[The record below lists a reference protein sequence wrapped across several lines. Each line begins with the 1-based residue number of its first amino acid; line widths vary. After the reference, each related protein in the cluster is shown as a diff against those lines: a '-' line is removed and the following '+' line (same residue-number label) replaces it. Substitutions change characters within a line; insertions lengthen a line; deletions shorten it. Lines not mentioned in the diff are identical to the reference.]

1 MAIGDNKITY
11 KYKQSKNKKY
21 VKNVILLDNLDFL
34 TFIWQKT
41 VVLYCGENL
50 VEQIICYNVIL
61 TKYFFF
67 EKR

>member
-1 MAIGDNKITY
+1 MVIGDNKITS

-41 VVLYCGENL
+41 VVLYCSENL
-50 VEQIICYNVIL
+50 VE
-61 TKYFFF
+61 
-67 EKR
+67 